1 MVAIAIPVLLLIF
14 VNQVSSFFLCTDK
27 VSTIS
32 GLHYYDQH
40 KMMTR
45 RFLSF
50 LPPESDREEE
60 EEADSIPSRNEQTTP
75 SSFLIDNSLELMAVA
90 VSIFFIATVAIE
102 GDNLFA
108 TPSTIQSGSS
118 SRTIIDPDA
127 VLRQDFERVPTS
139 VEF

>member
-27 VSTIS
+27 VSTMS

>member
-1 MVAIAIPVLLLIF
+1 MVAIPVLLLIF

-27 VSTIS
+27 VSTMS

-75 SSFLIDNSLELMAVA
+75 YSFLIDNSLELMAVA

>member
-1 MVAIAIPVLLLIF
+1 MVSIAIPVLLLGF

-27 VSTIS
+27 LSTIP

-40 KMMTR
+40 KMMTQ

-50 LPPESDREEE
+50 LPPENDREEE
-60 EEADSIPSRNEQTTP
+60 EEADSIPSRNEQTTS

-108 TPSTIQSGSS
+108 TPSTMQSGSS

-127 VLRQDFERVPTS
+127 VLRQDFERLPTS